1 VETIRLARW
10 HHEGLL
16 GERKP
21 STHVERHSF
30 QVTVVREIP
39 AYAGF
44 YAGYETTKRA
54 FHRRLGPDLP
64 IWALLSSGA
73 IGGVGYWLACY
84 PLDVIKSRVQLAKEP
99 PTRGGWASG
108 GYIGR
113 EFRAIL
119 AEGGR

>member
-1 VETIRLARW
+1 M
-10 HHEGLL
+10 
-16 GERKP
+16 
-21 STHVERHSF
+21 
-30 QVTVVREIP
+30 REIP

-54 FHRRLGPDLP
+54 FQRRLGPDLP

-84 PLDVIKSRVQLAKEP
+84 PLDVIKSRVQLANAP
-99 PTRGGWASG
+99 PSKGGWASG

-113 EFRAIL
+113 EFRTIL
-119 AEGGR
+119 AEGGRCVG